1 MFVMVLDHD
10 GSKEGR
16 VVTQPAPPS
25 GGGQFVQANGLDI
38 YYEEHGRG
46 EEPLILVHGGL
57 ITGMANWGPSIPD
70 FEEHFRIIVPDSRG
84 HGRTENPTGEFSYRL
99 MAEDVAAFARA
110 LGLDAPLICGYSDGG
125 NVAVEVGM
133 RFPDLPKALAVGA
146 AWHEL
151 SEAYLEG
158 VRSTLHMDGE
168 GEADPDRMEQENPQ
182 FAEFLR
188 REQQAQGPDHWKR
201 LVKQLGSMWTTPLE
215 YSPEDF
221 QRIEVPTLVWVGN
234 RDQLVRVEEAV
245 RMYRMLPDAELY
257 VAPNRDHFSG
267 LGALRF
273 PLTDFL
279 MRQIT

>member
-1 MFVMVLDHD
+1 M
-10 GSKEGR
+10 
-16 VVTQPAPPS
+16 TQPASPPL
-25 GGGQFVQANGLDI
+25 GDGRYVQVNGLDI

-57 ITGMANWGPSIPD
+57 ITGMTNWGPSIPD

-110 LGLDAPLICGYSDGG
+110 LGLDGPLICGYSDGG
-125 NVAVEVGM
+125 NIAVEVGM
-133 RFPDLPKALAVGA
+133 RFPDLPKALAIGA

-151 SEAYLEG
+151 SESYLEG
-158 VRSTLHMDGE
+158 VRSAFCIDAE
-168 GEADPDRMEQENPQ
+168 GHADPDRMERENPE

-188 REQQAQGPDHWKR
+188 EVGHAQGSDHWKTLLKR
-201 LVKQLGSMWTTPLE
+201 LGPMWTTPLR
-215 YSPEDF
+215 YTPEDF
-221 QRIEVPTLVWVGN
+221 RRIQAPTLVWVGD

-245 RMYRMLPDAELY
+245 EMYRMLPDAELY
-257 VAPNRDHFSG
+257 VAPNRDHFTG
-267 LGALRF
+267 LGALRV

-279 MRQIT
+279 VRQITRGYG